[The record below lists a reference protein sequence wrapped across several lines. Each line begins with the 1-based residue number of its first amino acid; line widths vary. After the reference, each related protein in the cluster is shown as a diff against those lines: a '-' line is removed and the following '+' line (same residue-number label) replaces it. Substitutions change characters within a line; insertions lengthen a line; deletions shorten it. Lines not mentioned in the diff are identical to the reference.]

1 LRFKYTAKNPSQ
13 TNWEGFFVFI
23 QTLSIRLE
31 KMDFETFKEL
41 SKTYNLIP
49 VFEVITADLLTPV
62 LAYLKIRE
70 KGKQSFLLE
79 SVEGSANMARY
90 SFIGKNP
97 EKVISNTA
105 MEITEINNGTKK
117 IIRKNIFEYIR
128 EEISKFNQP
137 KVEGLP
143 DFTGGIVGYL
153 GYENISLIEEVIKFN
168 FKSFNP
174 DSIFGIYNTVLAF
187 DHFKHQ
193 IVLITNV
200 KVNSETELDQAFLT
214 AKKIIESLKEELKKP
229 IDYLSDFKLA
239 GEIREDFDTE
249 EFYSQVNAGKKNIV
263 EGDIFQIVLSKRF
276 SSEFFGDL
284 LNVYR
289 SLRIINPSP
298 YMYYLEFENDLT
310 IIGTSP
316 EDLLKVKDRKAQL
329 LPIAGTRRRGKSLQE
344 DLALEYE
351 MVNDPKER
359 AEHTMLVDLGRNDL
373 GRVCEYGTVKVTES
387 MKVQRYSHVMH
398 IVSKVEGKLADDK
411 DSIDA
416 LKSCFPAGTVTGAPK
431 IRAIQLI
438 NEYEKHER
446 NIYAGAVGYFD
457 FSGNLDMCI
466 AIRTLFAKGNKIFWQ
481 AGAGIVADSKPELE
495 AKEIRNKSAA
505 MRNALKYAE
514 VIDENSG
521 N

>member
-1 LRFKYTAKNPSQ
+1 MN
-13 TNWEGFFVFI
+13 
-23 QTLSIRLE
+23 
-31 KMDFETFKEL
+31 FETFKEL
-41 SKTYNLIP
+41 SGMYNLIP
-49 VFEVITADLLTPV
+49 VYEVITADLLTPV

-79 SVEGSANMARY
+79 SVEGSTNMARY

-97 EKVISNTA
+97 EKIISNIGLN
-105 MEITEINNGTKK
+105 ITVCRNGIKESINE
-117 IIRKNIFEYIR
+117 NIFEYIR
-128 EEISKFNQP
+128 EEIGKFSQP
-137 KVEGLP
+137 KLEDLP

-153 GYENISLIEEVIKFN
+153 GYENISLIERVIKFN

-174 DSIFGIYNTVLAF
+174 DSIFGIYNTILAF
-187 DHFKHQ
+187 DHYKHQ

-200 KVNSETELDQAFLT
+200 TIDPDTNLEKAYSNAR
-214 AKKIIESLKEELKKP
+214 KILSSLKEGLKKP
-229 IDYLSDFKLA
+229 VEYFSDFKLA
-239 GEIREDFDTE
+239 GEINEDFDTE

-276 SSEFFGDL
+276 SSEFSGDHF
-284 LNVYR
+284 NVYR
-289 SLRIINPSP
+289 ALRIINPSP
-298 YMYYLEFENDLT
+298 YMYYLDFENDLT

-316 EDLLKVKDRKAQL
+316 EDLLKVKNRKAQL
-329 LPIAGTRRRGKSLQE
+329 LPIAGTRRRGKNPQE
-344 DLALEYE
+344 DTALEE
-351 MVNDPKER
+351 DMVNDPKER

-373 GRVCEYGTVKVTES
+373 GRVCEFGSVKVTES

-398 IVSKVEGKLADDK
+398 MVSKVEGKLADDK

-438 NEYEKHER
+438 NDYEKHER

-466 AIRTLFAKGNKIFWQ
+466 AIRTLFAKEKTIYWQ

-495 AKEIRNKSAA
+495 AKEVKNKSAA